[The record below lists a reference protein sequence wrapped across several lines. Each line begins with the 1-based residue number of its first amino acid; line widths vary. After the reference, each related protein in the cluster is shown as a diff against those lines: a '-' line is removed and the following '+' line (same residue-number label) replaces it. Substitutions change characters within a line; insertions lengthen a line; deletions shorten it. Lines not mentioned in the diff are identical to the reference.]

1 MKKTDIDE
9 IWQLQIKHSLVS
21 LIRDKMLQEVLSLML
36 QARNLMLLNM
46 GYLKQYFIL
55 FLIN

>member
-9 IWQLQIKHSLVS
+9 IWQLQIKQSLVS
-21 LIRDKMLQEVLSLML
+21 LIPDKILQEVLSLML

>member
-9 IWQLQIKHSLVS
+9 IWQLQIKQSLVS
-21 LIRDKMLQEVLSLML
+21 LIPDKMLQEVLSLML